1 MIDQQQSVASLV
13 LDHSECAAVLQRHR
27 IDYCCHGEATL
38 AAACRDRRVDVGVV
52 VEELERAIRERQ
64 VVDED
69 ARALA
74 TPALLAHIVSR
85 YHAPLRRSLPFLR
98 TLAAKVARVH
108 GDHNPRLIG
117 LDEIVAELGE
127 ILEAHID
134 DEEKTLFP
142 ALTADEPDRPRLA
155 ALLSAM
161 RDDHAAV
168 GELLGRMRTAT
179 LFRELAELVL
189 PRFVRPAPRW
199 RA

>member
-38 AAACRDRRVDVGVV
+38 AA
-52 VEELERAIRERQ
+52 
-64 VVDED
+64 
-69 ARALA
+69 
-74 TPALLAHIVSR
+74 H
-85 YHAPLRRSLPFLR
+85 
-98 TLAAKVARVH
+98 
-108 GDHNPRLIG
+108 PRLID

>member
-1 MIDQQQSVASLV
+1 MRARSRLPRCSRTSCRVTTRRYA
-13 LDHSECAAVLQRHR
+13 
-27 IDYCCHGEATL
+27 G
-38 AAACRDRRVDVGVV
+38 AC
-52 VEELERAIRERQ
+52 
-64 VVDED
+64 
-69 ARALA
+69 
-74 TPALLAHIVSR
+74 
-85 YHAPLRRSLPFLR
+85 
-98 TLAAKVARVH
+98 
-108 GDHNPRLIG
+108 

-168 GELLGRMRTAT
+168 GELLGRMRTVT
-179 LFRELAELVL
+179 LFRELAELEGDVLRHVHLENHVGL